1 MIRTKKKSMIKLGLV
16 LESPVSW
23 PLPDNVK
30 SVFSGRQGGVSLPP
44 YDSFNLG
51 DHVGDDDHAVT
62 QNRALLLDALN
73 GAESIQWLS
82 QVHGNCVVEA
92 GDGSQV
98 LTADAV
104 TTIKAGVVCAVL
116 TADCLP
122 VLFCDNEGKRVAAAH
137 AGWRGLADGI
147 LLNTLKCFDDPS
159 KVSAYLA
166 PAIGPTAFEV
176 GPEVRD
182 AFAWAGDDCFTAG
195 QGDRLYAD
203 IFKLARLQLESA
215 GIGAVYGGGVCTAS
229 APEQYFSFRRDGV
242 TGRQVSVIW
251 KTC

>member
-1 MIRTKKKSMIKLGLV
+1 MTKPSLALKTSLL
-16 LESPVSW
+16 W
-23 PLPDNVK
+23 PLPENIN
-30 SVFSGRQGGVSLPP
+30 SVFSGRQGGVSLSP

-51 DHVGDDDHAVT
+51 DHVGDSPEAVA
-62 QNRALLLDALN
+62 QNRALLLDALP
-73 GAESIQWLS
+73 GADCIQWLN
-82 QVHGNCVVEA
+82 QVHGSDVVEA
-92 GDGSQV
+92 EARNTSQV

-104 TTIKAGVVCAVL
+104 TTTQIGVVCAVL

-122 VLFCDNEGKRVAAAH
+122 VLFCDSEGKRVAAAH
-137 AGWRGLADGI
+137 AGWRGLAGGV

-182 AFAWAGDDCFTAG
+182 AFAWASDHCFAAG

-203 IFKLARLQLESA
+203 IFKLARQQLEAA

-229 APEQYFSFRRDGV
+229 APEHYFSFRRDGV
-242 TGRQVSVIW
+242 TGRQVSLIW
-251 KTC
+251 KTR

>member
-1 MIRTKKKSMIKLGLV
+1 MIKFGLA

-203 IFKLARLQLESA
+203 IFKLARQQLNDA
-215 GIGAVYGGGVCTAS
+215 GIGSVHGGGVCTFFAQ
-229 APEQYFSFRRDGV
+229 ERFFSFRREGI
-242 TGRQVSVIW
+242 TGRQVSLIW
-251 KTC
+251 LNK

>member
-1 MIRTKKKSMIKLGLV
+1 MTKSCLA
-16 LESPVSW
+16 LESPLDW
-23 PLPDNVK
+23 PLPAHV
-30 SVFSGRQGGVSLPP
+30 SSGFSGRQGGVSLPP
-44 YDSFNLG
+44 YDRFNLG
-51 DHVGDDDHAVT
+51 DHVGDDARAVA

-73 GAESIQWLS
+73 GAESIQWLT
-82 QVHGNCVVEA
+82 QVHGNRVVEA
-92 GDGSQV
+92 GNGSQV

-104 TTIKAGVVCAVL
+104 TTTKAGVVCAVL

-147 LLNTLKCFDDPS
+147 LLNTLKCFEDPS

-166 PAIGPTAFEV
+166 PAIGPMAFEV
-176 GPEVRD
+176 GPEVRN

-203 IFKLARLQLESA
+203 IFKLARQQLNDA
-215 GIGAVYGGGVCTAS
+215 GIGSVHGGGVCTVS
-229 APEQYFSFRRDGV
+229 APERFFSFRRDGV
-242 TGRQVSVIW
+242 TGRQVSLIW
-251 KTC
+251 LNK

>member
-1 MIRTKKKSMIKLGLV
+1 MIRTKKKSMIKLGLA
-16 LESPVSW
+16 LESPLSW

-159 KVSAYLA
+159 K
-166 PAIGPTAFEV
+166 